1 MDIAKYYSMR
11 RAVQVNAPAP
21 DEATLVGMESDL
33 RAALVATGLFHTV
46 EVGRTDD
53 ADRFLIA
60 MCGFAPDIDAS
71 EAAVALARLW
81 AKQLAYGFW
90 RAENLRVDKGH
101 VELQG
106 ATRSSLGGHYAT
118 VHLIAQEAPVPART
132 IALPPLTR
140 PVPSTG
146 FMQQRA
152 ESTLS
157 TQPVRRSRRWF
168 SRPAV
173 A

>member
-11 RAVQVNAPAP
+11 RAVQTNAPAP
-21 DEATLVGMESDL
+21 DMRVIAGMETDL
-33 RAALVATGLFHTV
+33 RAALLSTGLFHTV
-46 EVGRTDD
+46 EVGHTDD
-53 ADRFLIA
+53 PDRLVIA
-60 MCGFAPDIDAS
+60 LCSFAPDIDAS

-81 AKQLAYGFW
+81 SKHIAYGFW

-106 ATRSSLGGHYAT
+106 ATRFGLSGHYAT
-118 VHLIAQEAPVPART
+118 VHLVAQEAPVPART
-132 IALPPLTR
+132 VVLPPRTR

-146 FMQQRA
+146 IRQ
-152 ESTLS
+152 THPPLP
-157 TQPVRRSRRWF
+157 PVRRPRRRLLASRLT
-168 SRPAV
+168 V